1 MRWYEY
7 KMEADDLAAPDDLKA
22 KLLAMT
28 SQLTEE
34 EKNQPMMQAAA
45 PAQPAPEKK
54 KKGKLIHFP
63 RKQVGML
70 AACLAVCVVG
80 YGAFATGQI
89 GLGAKS
95 SSPAAYYSADST
107 AAVMAAG
114 GVDRAA
120 VDSPMAAD
128 YSLDTM
134 ALESSADNG
143 TAVFSE
149 DDAAAAAHSTDS
161 ASAKIIYTA
170 NLSLESKD
178 YDAARA
184 ALDAALQAA
193 GGYLESSSEYSGTDD
208 SRSVSLTYRV
218 PQEHYD
224 SFLAAIAEAGNV
236 TYKNQQADDVTAQY
250 LDVETRLENLKA
262 QRTRLQQLQQQAD
275 NLSDLLEIESSLTD
289 VQSQI
294 ESWQSQMD
302 WYSNQ
307 VEQCTVYVSLSEV
320 STYSP
325 PSEGF
330 GSRIASAFADGWQN
344 FVDGVQQLA
353 VTLAG
358 AWPVVVIAAAVAAGV
373 VVWKKKKK

>member
-7 KMEADDLAAPDDLKA
+7 KIETDDLCAPDDLKA
-22 KLLAMT
+22 RLLAMT
-28 SQLTEE
+28 DQLTEE
-34 EKNQPMMQAAA
+34 EKNQPMMKAAA
-45 PAQPAPEKK
+45 PAPAQSAAVQPKK
-54 KKGKLIHFP
+54 KLIRFP
-63 RKQVGML
+63 AKRVGAL

-95 SSPAAYYSADST
+95 SAPVEYSAAS
-107 AAVMAAG
+107 MAAG
-114 GVDRAA
+114 AA
-120 VDSPMAAD
+120 QHAVVDSPMAAN

-134 ALESSADNG
+134 ALENGADDGVSTFSA
-143 TAVFSE
+143 
-149 DDAAAAAHSTDS
+149 DDAAAAQGQRSTS
-161 ASAKIIYTA
+161 SAKIIYTA

-184 ALDAALQAA
+184 ALDAALAEA
-193 GGYLESSSEYSGTDD
+193 GGYLESSSEYSDAGN

-218 PQEHYD
+218 PQQNYEN
-224 SFLAAIAEAGNV
+224 FLAAVAEAGNV

-250 LDVETRLENLKA
+250 MDVETRLENLKN

-302 WYSNQ
+302 WYNDQ
-307 VEQCTVYVSLSEV
+307 VEECTVYVSLSEV

-330 GSRIASAFADGWQN
+330 GSRFVSALSAGWQN
-344 FVDGVQQLA
+344 FVDGLQQVIVA
-353 VTLAG
+353 LAG
-358 AWPVVVIAAAVAAGV
+358 AWPVVVIAAAACAGF

>member
-7 KMEADDLAAPDDLKA
+7 KMETDDLCAPEDLKA
-22 KLLAMT
+22 RLLAMT
-28 SQLTEE
+28 DQLTEE
-34 EKNQPMMQAAA
+34 EKNQPMMKTPA
-45 PAQPAPEKK
+45 PARPAPVQRKK
-54 KKGKLIHFP
+54 PVHFP
-63 RKQVGML
+63 VKRVGTL
-70 AACLAVCVVG
+70 AACLAVCAVG
-80 YGAFATGQI
+80 YGAFATGMI

-107 AAVMAAG
+107 AAAMAAG

-218 PQEHYD
+218 PQENYD

-302 WYSNQ
+302 WYSDQ

-320 STYSP
+320 KTYSP

-330 GSRIASAFADGWQN
+330 VSRMADAFASGWQN
-344 FVDGVQQLA
+344 FAQGVQQLA
-353 VTLAG
+353 VFLAG
-358 AWPVVVIAAAVAAGV
+358 AWPVVVIAAAVAGGV
-373 VVWKKKKK
+373 AVWRKKRK

>member
-7 KMEADDLAAPDDLKA
+7 KMETNDLYAPDDLKA

-28 SQLTEE
+28 DQLTEE
-34 EKNQPMMQAAA
+34 EKAQPMMKTDAPV
-45 PAQPAPEKK
+45 PAQSAPVQPKK
-54 KKGKLIHFP
+54 KLIRFP
-63 RKQVGML
+63 AKRVGAL

-95 SSPAAYYSADST
+95 SSPAVYYSADST

-114 GVDRAA
+114 G
-120 VDSPMAAD
+120 
-128 YSLDTM
+128 
-134 ALESSADNG
+134 ADNG
-143 TAVFSE
+143 TAVYSE
-149 DDAAAAAHSTDS
+149 DDAAAAAHSTDH
-161 ASAKIIYTA
+161 AKIIYTA

-184 ALDAALQAA
+184 ALDAALAEA
-193 GGYLESSSEYSGTDD
+193 GGYLESSSEYSDAGD

-218 PQEHYD
+218 PQQNYEN
-224 SFLAAIAEAGNV
+224 FLAAVAEAGNV

-250 LDVETRLENLKA
+250 MDVETRLENLKN

-302 WYSNQ
+302 WYNDQ
-307 VEQCTVYVSLSEV
+307 VEECTVYVSLSEV

-330 GSRIASAFADGWQN
+330 GSRFVSALSAGWQN
-344 FVDGVQQLA
+344 FVGGLQQVIVA
-353 VTLAG
+353 LAG
-358 AWPVVVIAAAVAAGV
+358 AWPVVVIAAAACAGF